1 MSLFYSDEKWLM
13 MTLASVAIS
22 LTVGFVL
29 IQYAHAQTVDNQT
42 TVDTAEFSISVPDNW
57 AYQRGIYS
65 QVGLTPN
72 EFGEFLVNAFKG
84 YKEEMKDGGAYAE
97 FRYACYYPI
106 ENAPFDV
113 FVKYQL
119 DKNFHGFNVTSKQ
132 NVTID
137 NEPAVKMYADGIAID
152 YIDLDYTG
160 IKSVLYWVWHDEKPY
175 TLEYTASVK
184 DFEKYLPQFEQ
195 MVKTFK
201 FS

>member
-1 MSLFYSDEKWLM
+1 L
-13 MTLASVAIS
+13 
-22 LTVGFVL
+22 
-29 IQYAHAQTVDNQT
+29 
-42 TVDTAEFSISVPDNW
+42 
-57 AYQRGIYS
+57 
-65 QVGLTPN
+65 
-72 EFGEFLVNAFKG
+72 
-84 YKEEMKDGGAYAE
+84 KDGGAYAE
-97 FRYACYYPI
+97 FRYAWYYPI
-106 ENAPFDV
+106 ENAPLDV

-119 DKNFHGFNVTSKQ
+119 DKNFHGFKVTSKQ